1 MIIRKK
7 FRFEGAHIVRNC
19 TSQRCRENIHGHSYE
34 VEVFLK
40 SNHLDNGFMVMDFV
54 LLHHVREFI
63 QSFDHA
69 FTLWD
74 MEDEKVKKAIY
85 TINTRVAEIPV
96 SPSAEG
102 YALLFFFVINL
113 IIANA
118 FLINGEKNVKLHAVR
133 VHETQSGY
141 AESSAEDLEMVKFTL
156 NDVKL
161 NDGIKKE
168 WKDRSWWNLIGGI

>member
-40 SNHLDNGFMVMDFV
+40 SDHLDNGFMVMDFV
-54 LLHHVREFI
+54 LLNNVAEFI
-63 QSFDHA
+63 HSFDHA

-74 MEDEKVKKAIY
+74 KENDQVKEAIY
-85 TINTRVAEIPV
+85 KINARGAEFPV

-102 YALLFFFVINL
+102 YALLFFFVISRMISS
-113 IIANA
+113 IIPV
-118 FLINGEKNVKLHAVR
+118 NGEKNVKLHAVR

-141 AESSAEDLEMVKFTL
+141 AESSAEDLALVNFSFHEIRF
-156 NDVKL
+156 NE
-161 NDGIKKE
+161 GIRKD
-168 WKDRSWWNLIGGI
+168 WKDKSWWNLIG